1 MSNTIILGTQ
11 WGDEGKGKV
20 VDFLTEEAAVVV
32 RAQGGN
38 NAGHTVIANGK
49 KYTLH
54 LIPSGILWSGKTC
67 IIGNGVVLDPGA
79 LLAEIDTLITE
90 GIEVSAEK
98 LKISDRAHITLP
110 IHRAL
115 DKAREALR
123 GSNAIG
129 TTGRGIG
136 PTYAEKINRTG
147 LRMVD
152 LLVPERVE
160 ERVTECVK
168 LGNPI
173 LEAAGMDPLDPAP
186 MVEELLKHAERL
198 RPHVCDTVSFLAG
211 AIEAGVSILFEGA
224 QGTYLDID
232 HGSYPFVTSSNT
244 SAGGTLTGS
253 GVPPRAIDRV
263 IGVTKAY
270 TTRVGAGPFPS
281 ENAAFSEYMH
291 EKGLEFGA
299 TTGRPRR
306 CGWLDVPLLRY
317 ARMVNGIDEL
327 AMTVLDGLDERDE
340 VSICTH
346 YLINGER
353 VDLPPA
359 AVEDLEAAIPQFESM
374 PGWKCDTTQCKS
386 FDDLPPAAVA
396 YLERIEELTGMPV
409 TILGVGPDREQTL
422 VKG

>member
-1 MSNTIILGTQ
+1 MPNTIILGTQ
-11 WGDEGKGKV
+11 WGDEGKGKI
-20 VDFLTEEAAVVV
+20 VDFLTEDAAVVA

-38 NAGHTVIANGK
+38 NAGHTVIANGT

-54 LIPSGILWSGKTC
+54 LIPSGILWEGKTC
-67 IIGNGVVLDPGA
+67 VIGNGVVIDPTA
-79 LLAEIDTLITE
+79 LLAEIAKLKAQ
-90 GIEVSAEK
+90 GIEIPADK
-98 LKISDRAHITLP
+98 LRISDRAHVTLP

-115 DKAREALR
+115 DKARESLR
-123 GSNAIG
+123 GENAIG

-136 PTYAEKINRTG
+136 PTYAEKVSRTG

-152 LLVPERVE
+152 LLVADRLRARVE
-160 ERVTECVK
+160 ECTK

-173 LEAAGMDPLDPAP
+173 LIAAGMEP
-186 MVEELLKHAERL
+186 MEVEPMIDELTPTVEQL
-198 RPHVCDTVSFLAG
+198 RPYICDTVAFLND
-211 AIEAGVSILFEGA
+211 AIEAGVDILFEGA

-244 SAGGTLTGS
+244 SVGGALTGS

-263 IGVTKAY
+263 IGVSKAY

-281 ENAAFSEYMH
+281 ENAAFSAYMH
-291 EKGLEFGA
+291 NKGLEFGS

-327 AMTVLDGLDERDE
+327 ALTVLDGLDERE
-340 VSICTH
+340 ELSICTH
-346 YLINGER
+346 YLIDGLR

-359 AVEDLEAAIPQFESM
+359 AIEDLENAIPQFETM
-374 PGWKCDTTQCKS
+374 PGWKCDTTRCTS
-386 FDDLPPAAVA
+386 FDELPELAIA
-396 YLERIEELTGMPV
+396 YLDRITELTGMPV
-409 TILGVGPDREQTL
+409 TIVGVGPDRKQTL
-422 VKG
+422 IRD

>member
-1 MSNTIILGTQ
+1 MPNTIILGTQ
-11 WGDEGKGKV
+11 WGDEGKGKI
-20 VDFLTEEAAVVV
+20 VDFLTEDAAVVA

-38 NAGHTVIANGK
+38 NAGHTVITNGK

-54 LIPSGILWSGKTC
+54 LIPSGILWEGKTC
-67 IIGNGVVLDPGA
+67 VIGNGVVIDPAG
-79 LLAEIDTLITE
+79 LLAEIAKLKAE
-90 GIEVSAEK
+90 GIDIPADK
-98 LKISDRAHITLP
+98 LRISDRAHVTLP

-136 PTYAEKINRTG
+136 PTYAEKASRTG

-152 LLVPERVE
+152 LLVADRLRARVE
-160 ERVTECVK
+160 ECTK

-173 LEAAGMDPLDPAP
+173 LIAAGMEPMEVEPMIDELAP
-186 MVEELLKHAERL
+186 TVEQL
-198 RPHVCDTVSFLAG
+198 RPYICDTVAFLND
-211 AIEAGVSILFEGA
+211 AIEAGVDILFEGA

-232 HGSYPFVTSSNT
+232 HGSYPYVTSSNT
-244 SAGGTLTGS
+244 SVGGALTGS
-253 GVPPRAIDRV
+253 GVPPRAIHRV
-263 IGVTKAY
+263 IGVSKAY

-291 EKGLEFGA
+291 QKGLEFGS

-327 AMTVLDGLDERDE
+327 ALTVLDGLDERDE
-340 VSICTH
+340 LSICTH
-346 YLINGER
+346 YIIDGER

-359 AVEDLEAAIPQFESM
+359 AIEDLENAIPQFETM
-374 PGWKCDTTQCKS
+374 PGWKSDTTRCQS
-386 FDDLPPAAVA
+386 FDDLPEKAIA
-396 YLERIEELTGMPV
+396 YLDRITELTGMPV
-409 TILGVGPDREQTL
+409 TIVGVGPDRKQTL
-422 VKG
+422 VRD

>member
-1 MSNTIILGTQ
+1 MPNTIILGTQ
-11 WGDEGKGKV
+11 WGDEGKGKI
-20 VDFLTEEAAVVV
+20 VDFLTEDAAVVA

-38 NAGHTVIANGK
+38 NAGHTVIANGT

-54 LIPSGILWSGKTC
+54 LIPSGILWEGKTC
-67 IIGNGVVLDPGA
+67 VIGNGVVIDPTS
-79 LLAEIDTLITE
+79 LLAEI
-90 GIEVSAEK
+90 AK
-98 LKISDRAHITLP
+98 LKAAGINIPADKLRISDRAHVTLP

-115 DKAREALR
+115 DNAREALR
-123 GSNAIG
+123 GDNAIG

-136 PTYAEKINRTG
+136 PTYAEKASRTG

-152 LLVPERVE
+152 LLVADRLRARVE
-160 ERVTECVK
+160 ECTK

-173 LEAAGMDPLDPAP
+173 LIAAGMDPMEVEP
-186 MVEELLKHAERL
+186 MIDELAATVEQL
-198 RPHVCDTVSFLAG
+198 RPYVCDTVAFLND
-211 AIEAGVSILFEGA
+211 AIEAGVDILFEGA

-244 SAGGTLTGS
+244 SVGGALTGS

-263 IGVTKAY
+263 IGVSKAY

-291 EKGLEFGA
+291 QKGLEFGA

-327 AMTVLDGLDERDE
+327 ALTVLDGLDERDE
-340 VSICTH
+340 LSICTH
-346 YLINGER
+346 YLIDGQR

-359 AVEDLEAAIPQFESM
+359 AIEDLENAIPQFETM
-374 PGWKCDTTQCKS
+374 PGWKSDTTQSTS
-386 FDDLPPAAVA
+386 FDDLPEKAIA
-396 YLERIEELTGMPV
+396 YLDRITELTGMPV
-409 TILGVGPDREQTL
+409 TIVGVGPDRKQTL
-422 VKG
+422 VRD